1 MLYKNVDSFI
11 SDLVISFFFFLIFKE
26 EVFVLYKKNVVF
38 LINWLGKIVFEKV
51 YK

>member
-11 SDLVISFFFFLIFKE
+11 SDLVISFFFLIFKE